1 MLPKIPSTQYSGNLF
16 SDQMK
21 WSAAGCSPHEC
32 WWLLVGSHMVTV
44 KSVWILVCSCV
55 FVTGSTAIVM
65 AAVSLLRQGE
75 SEYLFFFILGDGG
88 VVVAIYFQTDLFISC
103 KKKKQTKKHGF
114 CQGLFAVVKS
124 MKPQRLPI
132 SKTVT
137 SMFLFFKIPQVNNA
151 LFSPLSW
158 LCTALVVINNVGRV
172 LPETVMF

>member
-75 SEYLFFFILGDGG
+75 SEYLFFLFWVMGG

-103 KKKKQTKKHGF
+103 KKKNKPKNMVFVRASSLLSRAWSHKGCLLAKPSPACSCF
-114 CQGLFAVVKS
+114 LKS
-124 MKPQRLPI
+124 PKLTMHSSVLYPDSAQ
-132 SKTVT
+132 
-137 SMFLFFKIPQVNNA
+137 
-151 LFSPLSW
+151 LSLW
-158 LCTALVVINNVGRV
+158 
-172 LPETVMF
+172 